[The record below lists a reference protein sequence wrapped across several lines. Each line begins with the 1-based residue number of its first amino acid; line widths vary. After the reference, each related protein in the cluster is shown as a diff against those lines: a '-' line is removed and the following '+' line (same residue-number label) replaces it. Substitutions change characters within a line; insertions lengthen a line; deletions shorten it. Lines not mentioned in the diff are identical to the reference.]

1 MLIGVMSDIHANIKA
16 LDKAV
21 QTFKTIGVDDV
32 YVCGDIVGY
41 GKNPNEC
48 CDLIRESGFKTV
60 LGNHDWGL
68 IGRNGLNGFHKSIYD
83 HMEMVSDTNKE
94 WLKALPLVIK
104 TGKYEFTHAE
114 LLKPSK
120 FTYMHSCK
128 YSYRNE
134 QFKVMH
140 GKVCFIGHS
149 HFKEIFLEDAP
160 SGRVYHTLIKGNG
173 DMAQYLHKNRAL
185 VSVGSVG
192 ICCNKTKRR
201 NIVTYNTEK
210 NMVKYTII

>member
-16 LDKAV
+16 LEKAL
-21 QTFKTIGVDDV
+21 QTFKTIGVDDI

-68 IGRNGLNGFHKSIYD
+68 IGRNGLNGFHKSIYE
-83 HMEMVSDTNKE
+83 HKKMVSKINFE
-94 WLKALPLVIK
+94 WLSSLPLVIHENDM
-104 TGKYEFTHAE
+104 EFSHAE
-114 LLKPSK
+114 LVEPHK
-120 FTYMHSCK
+120 FNYMHSCA
-128 YSYRNE
+128 YSYRDE
-134 QFKVMH
+134 QFKIMK

-149 HFKEIFLEDAP
+149 HFKEYFFEEVP
-160 SGRVYHTLIKGNG
+160 SGRVYHRVIKGNG
-173 DMAQYLHKNRAL
+173 DMNQFLKQRRAI

-201 NIVTYNTEK
+201 NVITYNTEK
-210 NMVKYTII
+210 NYIKYIII